1 MSDIEQTPH
10 EWGWIRIF
18 EVGVLGLS
26 QRVQQNQ
33 FADASTIDKTDAA
46 EIKHQLAIISE
57 VFYNQVRKCCGLIT
71 IDDSALA
78 LNDDDVPLIAS
89 F

>member
-33 FADASTIDKTDAA
+33 FADASTIDQTDAA
-46 EIKHQLAIISE
+46 E
-57 VFYNQVRKCCGLIT
+57 
-71 IDDSALA
+71 SAA
-78 LNDDDVPLIAS
+78 AS
-89 F
+89 SR